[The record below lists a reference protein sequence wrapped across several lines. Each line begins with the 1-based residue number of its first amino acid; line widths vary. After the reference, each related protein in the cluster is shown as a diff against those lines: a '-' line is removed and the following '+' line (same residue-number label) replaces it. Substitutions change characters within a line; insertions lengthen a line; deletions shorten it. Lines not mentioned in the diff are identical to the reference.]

1 MNFNQ
6 EYLNKFL
13 NDGVLDK
20 KDLLDFYMGEDI
32 KDKYKL
38 IEKEINDL

>member
-1 MNFNQ
+1 MSFNQ

-13 NDGVLDK
+13 NDGILDK

-38 IEKEINDL
+38 VEKEIDEL